1 MEKEIVC
8 QDPLLLHFIPSQL
21 WSDSPVFWA
30 PELCFLQARCTW
42 DSQSQCWI
50 NWLIA
55 PCYLRHLAKN
65 FTYTESFNSYIFFCS
80 CAHIILRWL
89 TGNNHCNK
97 GNRAPGMTLVW
108 ARGSHSSPPENTHQ
122 LTAKQK
128 RINRSGKFHLGPHS
142 SRLNHIVSWDHSHMT
157 GKELAEVWAGR
168 DQAEGAES
176 LERSLEQPRGWMQ
189 NDQLMLTVV

>member
-21 WSDSPVFWA
+21 WSDSPVSWA

-42 DSQSQCWI
+42 DSQNQCWT

-65 FTYTESFNSYIFFCS
+65 LTYTESFNSYVFFCS
-80 CAHIILRWL
+80 FAHIILRWL
-89 TGNNHCNK
+89 IPGVTGLQEWPWYELE
-97 GNRAPGMTLVW
+97 GLILLPQR
-108 ARGSHSSPPENTHQ
+108 THTR
-122 LTAKQK
+122 LTAMQK
-128 RINRSGKFHLGPHS
+128 RINGSGKFHLGPHS

-157 GKELAEVWAGR
+157 GKEPAEVWAGR

-176 LERSLEQPRGWMQ
+176 LERSLEQPHGWMQ